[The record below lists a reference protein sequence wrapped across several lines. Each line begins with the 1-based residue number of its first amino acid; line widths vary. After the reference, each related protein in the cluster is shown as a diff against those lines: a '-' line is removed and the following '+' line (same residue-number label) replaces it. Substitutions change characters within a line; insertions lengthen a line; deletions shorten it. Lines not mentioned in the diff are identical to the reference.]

1 VTTTFATIG
10 SGRRTRFFLR
20 LARAMP
26 ERLRVSGVVTRDPGR
41 ADALTTD
48 SGVPAFGTV
57 GDLLRYERPYY
68 IAAAV
73 PWAAMPDAIREVV
86 GHRMPVL
93 AETPPAP
100 DLPGLRTLWT
110 DVGGTGL
117 VQVAKQ
123 YLLMPGSFEET
134 LGEQARALREQRP
147 SRLGQV
153 GQVDAGQPS
162 TQCAAHAGHEHRLVQ
177 RPQRQAVLG
186 RDEVQCATH
195 EQGPHGRTALQQLD
209 QLVRIERD
217 EPAPQTD
224 VRFHRLLRL
233 QAHEVLSLVSCV
245 NGSRVR
251 SSVIA
256 SARTPVPSR
265 FGLRSS
271 SVRGRRL
278 TQVGQ
283 RGE

>member
-93 AETPPAP
+93 AETPPP
-100 DLPGLRTLWT
+100 QIGPVFGHCGRTLAGPAW
-110 DVGGTGL
+110 
-117 VQVAKQ
+117 
-123 YLLMPGSFEET
+123 S
-134 LGEQARALREQRP
+134 RWP
-147 SRLGQV
+147 S
-153 GQVDAGQPS
+153 S
-162 TQCAAHAGHEHRLVQ
+162 TC
-177 RPQRQAVLG
+177 
-186 RDEVQCATH
+186 
-195 EQGPHGRTALQQLD
+195 
-209 QLVRIERD
+209 
-217 EPAPQTD
+217 
-224 VRFHRLLRL
+224 
-233 QAHEVLSLVSCV
+233 
-245 NGSRVR
+245 
-251 SSVIA
+251 
-256 SARTPVPSR
+256 
-265 FGLRSS
+265 
-271 SVRGRRL
+271 
-278 TQVGQ
+278 
-283 RGE
+283 